1 MRCND
6 LRWFICVKTHSF
18 CWFLSE
24 NASVLNHACLQP
36 GALDGLRRQ
45 LPQIRIHCPTK
56 PAADKR
62 SITVHLITN
71 APISTYF
78 VCTSILYFRLN
89 KSLSGQL
96 FLLYDKSFFHTPQ
109 QSHNFPFQS
118 SIFSCGEAAK
128 VLFHNQDKAS

>member
-6 LRWFICVKTHSF
+6 LRWFICVKTHGF
-18 CWFLSE
+18 CWFSSE
-24 NASVLNHACLQP
+24 NASVLNHACLQL

-45 LPQIRIHCPTK
+45 LPQIIIHCLTL
-56 PAADKR
+56 PAVDGR

-78 VCTSILYFRLN
+78 VCTSILYFRSN

-96 FLLYDKSFFHTPQ
+96 FPLYVF
-109 QSHNFPFQS
+109 
-118 SIFSCGEAAK
+118 
-128 VLFHNQDKAS
+128 